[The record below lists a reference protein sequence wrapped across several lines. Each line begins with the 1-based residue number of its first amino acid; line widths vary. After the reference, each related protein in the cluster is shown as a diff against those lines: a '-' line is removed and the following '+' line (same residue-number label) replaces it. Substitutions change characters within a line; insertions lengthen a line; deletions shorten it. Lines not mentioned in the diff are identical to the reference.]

1 MMFTITQRS
10 IVQAMPF
17 KPFALAILVFTFSGC
32 AMKPEPQANQVS
44 IAPDTLVTLPT
55 AAQLGYSLTASQL
68 ITAQWAEK
76 THQLPVQLQVDSQK
90 LALAGFSSW
99 GSRILSLTYENQT
112 IEASVLPGLGDTLPK
127 PEQVLFNLM
136 LTLWPL
142 DAWHKPLEDVGWQLI
157 ETAQHRQLI
166 DDEGMVVAD
175 INYQSPQHLDGDITF
190 INHHLGYTIT
200 IKTLDYNQQ

>member
-1 MMFTITQRS
+1 MMFTVTPRS
-10 IVQAMPF
+10 IVQIIPF
-17 KPFALAILVFTFSGC
+17 KPFALAMLVMTFSGC
-32 AMKPEPQANQVS
+32 AMKPKQQANQVS
-44 IAPDTLVTLPT
+44 IAPDTFVTLPT
-55 AAQLGYSLTASQL
+55 ATQLGYSLTASQL
-68 ITAQWAEK
+68 ITAQWAEQ
-76 THQLPVQLQVDSQK
+76 THQLPVQLQVDGQK

-112 IEASVLPGLGDTLPK
+112 IEASVLPGLDDTLPK

-142 DAWHKPLEDVGWQLI
+142 DAWHKPLENVGWQLI

-166 DDEGMVVAD
+166 DNKGIVIAD

-190 INHHLGYTIT
+190 INHQFGYTIT
-200 IKTLDYNQQ
+200 IKTLGYEVR